1 MLEPDLVALKEI
13 IKKST
18 NMAFVENVKESY
30 NELVHKVSWPTRK
43 ELAQSSVIVLI
54 ASIILALI
62 VWLMDWCFE
71 SIMTFVYG
79 LF

>member
-1 MLEPDLVALKEI
+1 M
-13 IKKST
+13 T
-18 NMAFVENVKESY
+18 FVENIKESY

-71 SIMTFVYG
+71 NIMSFVYG

>member
-30 NELVHKVSWPTRK
+30 NEMVHKVSWPSRK

-71 SIMTFVYG
+71 SIMTFIYG

>member
-1 MLEPDLVALKEI
+1 
-13 IKKST
+13 
-18 NMAFVENVKESY
+18 MAFVENVKESY
-30 NELVHKVSWPTRK
+30 NELVHKTSWPTRK
-43 ELAQSSVIVLI
+43 ELSQSAVIVLI

-71 SIMTFVYG
+71 NIMTFVYG